1 MGKSLKNGQITYDRI
16 LCIIHLKAFIF
27 NNILNSHYVL

>member
-16 LCIIHLKAFIF
+16 LCIHLKAFMF